1 MKKLGI
7 ALAVTLMA
15 TDAQAQWTRVD
26 DIPLANVYSVF
37 TNGDTIAVGSDG
49 NAFVSVNAGAT
60 WIPSAPIVP
69 DTIAVEDVV
78 VRNGKLYAGTQLNGV
93 FVSGDLGASWQDFN
107 QGLVGGF
114 LDSQK
119 RIMDLCLRGDS
130 LFASTG
136 GSGAWMRN
144 LKAGNWSKYGNIFE
158 PAQASNMESIAASPT
173 RLFACA
179 GFNGDAY
186 WRDPGDPDW
195 TITYFIN
202 NTVAAGLASLSA
214 WWTGHAWLVG
224 TNIGVYRSPVGQSPW
239 VYTDFGLHPT
249 FFASFA
255 QKNNVVFTHFAS
267 GQGTGIEFTTDD
279 GVTWQLL
286 DALPSIFTY
295 AIGISGT
302 TMYGGRVDGLWR
314 RPIGTVGVPP
324 PAVSAGLHFAIA
336 GPNPVR
342 DEVRFRFDLA
352 RGERVRLQVIDV
364 NGRLL
369 GAVEESK
376 SAGPGEMRY
385 PTQDL
390 PPGVYLARL
399 MAKDKME
406 TVRFVRTR

>member
-1 MKKLGI
+1 MKRL
-7 ALAVTLMA
+7 ALLLAFLA
-15 TDAQAQWTRVD
+15 TDVHAQWTRVD
-26 DIPLANVYSVF
+26 EIPIANVYSVF
-37 TNGDTIAVGSDG
+37 TVGDTIAVGSDG
-49 NAFVSVNAGAT
+49 HAYVSVNGGTT
-60 WIPSAPIVP
+60 WIPSAQIVP
-69 DTIAVEDVV
+69 DSIAVEDVV
-78 VRNGKLYAGTQLNGV
+78 VRNGKLYAGTHLNGV

-144 LKAGNWSKYGNIFE
+144 LKTGGWSKYGTALE

-186 WRDPGDPDW
+186 WRDLATPDW

-202 NTVAAGLASLSA
+202 NTVAAGLASLA
-214 WWTGHAWLVG
+214 AHWTGSSWLVG
-224 TNIGVYRSPVGQSPW
+224 TNIGLYRSPAGQSPW

-255 QKNNVVFTHFAS
+255 QRGNVVFTHFAS
-267 GQGTGIEFTTDD
+267 PEGTGIEFSTND
-279 GVTWQLL
+279 GVDWQVL
-286 DALPSIFTY
+286 DALPATFTY

-302 TMYGGRVDGLWR
+302 TMYGGRINGLWR
-314 RPIGTVGVPP
+314 RPIGAVGVPA
-324 PAVSAGLHFAIA
+324 PAPGGGLHFALS

-342 DEVRFRFDLA
+342 GEVRFRFDPVA
-352 RGERVRLQVIDV
+352 TARLQVFDIR
-364 NGRLL
+364 GRLH
-369 GAVEESK
+369 ATVEATN
-376 SAGPGEMRY
+376 AGSVSVDTQGFAPGI
-385 PTQDL
+385 
-390 PPGVYLARL
+390 YLARL
-399 MAKDKME
+399 TVKDHTE
-406 TVRFVRTR
+406 VVRFVRSR